1 MDALRQE
8 FGDFDS
14 FHVRRGDF
22 QFKRTRIEATE
33 IYDNVKNVLPDNR
46 TLFIAT
52 DERNKSFFDPL
63 KEHYTVRFLDDY
75 KHLLIG
81 VNTYVCESW
90 VKLFLFDCLFLTI
103 GRYPSQELLWNDR
116 SVSGLSRP
124 TLFVSDIHGMYTTPA
139 TVPRLCSH

>member
-1 MDALRQE
+1 VDALRRE

-33 IYDNVKNVLPDNR
+33 IYDNVKNVLSDNR

-90 VKLFLFDCLFLTI
+90 VKLFLFDFCSSPLADVPRRNFYGMIDQLVASRGQLFL
-103 GRYPSQELLWNDR
+103 
-116 SVSGLSRP
+116 
-124 TLFVSDIHGMYTTPA
+124 
-139 TVPRLCSH
+139 